1 METDVLKRNFRQ
13 KIKIIFKLYIRA
25 AVVFIFIYILLF
37 FLEQLLIKGE
47 YKQIFFLLFGHKKN
61 ILELLVTNFKSIS
74 LFFIGI
80 VIASYSIIQAL
91 LDEEVLKEL
100 TKSINNQTS
109 KFTEINIYFYSY
121 VVLLLIGIA
130 FNGGIEILL
139 KMEKE
144 LIFFDFFNF
153 TNNFKN
159 LIFKILIAF
168 EIAFICSIG
177 YEFMIFVR
185 NLYDIFKVS
194 TYIKMTKPMT
204 VTEKIVFINSYLF
217 DKKFLK
223 TINAELTKESY
234 NKMKLLIGK
243 DFTLDEAVKF
253 INEKK

>member
-1 METDVLKRNFRQ
+1 MKGKKFIKAVNFNC
-13 KIKIIFKLYIRA
+13 
-25 AVVFIFIYILLF
+25 VF
-37 FLEQLLIKGE
+37 GE
-47 YKQIFFLLFGHKKN
+47 N
-61 ILELLVTNFKSIS
+61 NEPM
-74 LFFIGI
+74 
-80 VIASYSIIQAL
+80 
-91 LDEEVLKEL
+91 LKE
-100 TKSINNQTS
+100 
-109 KFTEINIYFYSY
+109 
-121 VVLLLIGIA
+121 
-130 FNGGIEILL
+130 FNRIV
-139 KMEKE
+139 
-144 LIFFDFFNF
+144 FPAFNF

-234 NKMKLLIGK
+234 NKMKLLSRK
-243 DFTLDEAVKF
+243 RFYF
-253 INEKK
+253 R